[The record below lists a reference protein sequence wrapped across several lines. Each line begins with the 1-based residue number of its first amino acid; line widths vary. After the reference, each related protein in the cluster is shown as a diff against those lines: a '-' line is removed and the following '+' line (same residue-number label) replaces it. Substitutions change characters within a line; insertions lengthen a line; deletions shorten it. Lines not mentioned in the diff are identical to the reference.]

1 MGLPVSGGG
10 GVIHVRDFEV
20 RVPGFRLGP
29 VSLEVGPED
38 VFALIGPTGSGKS
51 LVLEGI
57 AGLVSS
63 AQGIVRIGGEDVTHR
78 PPEARGLGLVYQD
91 TALFPHLNVRENI
104 LYGTRYHELDARTVQ
119 TRFDRFVR
127 RLQLKD
133 LLGRSPLRLSGGE
146 KQRVALARALM
157 LRPRALLL
165 DEPLPSLDPLF
176 RDAIR
181 ELLRS
186 LHQEL
191 RIPFILVSHDFSEVL
206 YLASRGAILREGR
219 IEQHGTIRALF
230 ERPETPFA
238 ARFVG
243 MQNLWRCRAQG
254 GWARVGKL
262 KIRLKA
268 PAFQGDQV
276 FLALRPE
283 DIDWVREND
292 REYDNVFQARVMSLD
307 GRGFYFRVAM
317 DVQGVRFSAFWT
329 RHVVSRHTPKPGQ
342 IVRIGFSSESL
353 HTMRADAGQSA
364 DEEALSGALDLR
376 WGGAEEGRDPG
387 E

>member
-1 MGLPVSGGG
+1 MGLPVPGGG
-10 GVIHVRDFEV
+10 GVIHVQDFEV

-51 LVLEGI
+51 LALEGI

-63 AQGIVRIGGEDVTHR
+63 AQGSVRIGGEDVTHR

-133 LLGRSPLRLSGGE
+133 LLDRSPLRLSGGE

-165 DEPLPSLDPLF
+165 DEPLSSLDPLF

-243 MQNLWRCRAQG
+243 MENLWQCRIAG
-254 GWARVGKL
+254 EWARVGDL
-262 KIRLKA
+262 EIRLNE
-268 PAFQGDQV
+268 PAFQGDDV

-283 DIDWVREND
+283 DIDCVHENV
-292 REYDNVFQARVMSLD
+292 REYDNTFQGRVVSLD
-307 GRGFYFRVAM
+307 GRGFYFRVAL

-329 RHVVSRHTPKPGQ
+329 RHMVSRHTLEPGQ

-353 HTMRADAGQSA
+353 HTVRRDAGPNLEKGATGSSEDCSVA
-364 DEEALSGALDLR
+364 NSGR
-376 WGGAEEGRDPG
+376 GKGY
-387 E
+387 